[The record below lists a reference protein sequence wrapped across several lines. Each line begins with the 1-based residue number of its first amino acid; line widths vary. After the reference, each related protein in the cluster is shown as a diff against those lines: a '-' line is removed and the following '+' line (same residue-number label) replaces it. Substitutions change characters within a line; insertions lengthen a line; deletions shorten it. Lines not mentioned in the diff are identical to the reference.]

1 VPNAAQFVPGY
12 DVAVWDAVGAPAK
25 TPRAII
31 DALNKAI
38 NAALS
43 EPKMR
48 ARFTDLGAEPMIMT
62 PAELKDYMAAEIKKW
77 GKVVK
82 IAGIKAE

>member
-1 VPNAAQFVPGY
+1 
-12 DVAVWDAVGAPAK
+12 
-25 TPRAII
+25 
-31 DALNKAI
+31 
-38 NAALS
+38 
-43 EPKMR
+43 MR